1 MREGIVGALLALMLV
16 SVLGIKIKAL
26 QMREQN
32 TAETIPVE
40 TVSVETVSV
49 ETDDIEEPLV
59 PCDIETPTLE
69 TADTERPKK
78 RRKGKDSCI
87 VFKTTAY
94 CPCKE
99 CSGGYGNHTATGK
112 IARSNHTIAVD
123 PDVIRYGTKV
133 TIDGVTYTAEDC
145 GGAVRGNHIDIF
157 FDTHDEVEKFGK
169 KYGFVYVKRKKR

>member
-32 TAETIPVE
+32 TAETIE

-49 ETDDIEEPLV
+49 ETVPVETDIEEPLV
-59 PCDIETPTLE
+59 PCDIETPKLE

-78 RRKGKDSCI
+78 RRKNKDSCI

-94 CPCKE
+94 CPCEE

-112 IARSNHTIAVD
+112 IARSDHTIAVD

-133 TIDGVTYTAEDC
+133 TIDGTTYTAEDC
-145 GGAVRGNHIDIF
+145 GGAVRGNHIDIY
-157 FDTHDEVEKFGK
+157 FDNHADVEHYGVRYK
-169 KYGFVYVKRKKR
+169 KVRVKR

>member
-26 QMREQN
+26 QMREQ
-32 TAETIPVE
+32 AETVLE
-40 TVSVETVSV
+40 TVSIETVPV

-59 PCDIETPTLE
+59 PCDTPTLE

-78 RRKGKDSCI
+78 RRKNKDSCI

-112 IARSNHTIAVD
+112 IARSNRTIAVD

-145 GGAVRGNHIDIF
+145 GGAVKGRHIDIYF
-157 FDTHDEVEKFGK
+157 NNHADVEKYGVRYK
-169 KYGFVYVKRKKR
+169 KVRVKQ

>member
-1 MREGIVGALLALMLV
+1 MREGIVGALLALMLI

-26 QMREQN
+26 QMREQ
-32 TAETIPVE
+32 AETVVE

-59 PCDIETPTLE
+59 PCDVETPTLE
-69 TADTERPKK
+69 TANTERPKK
-78 RRKGKDSCI
+78 RRKNKDSCI

-112 IARSNHTIAVD
+112 TARSNHTIAVD
-123 PDVIRYGTKV
+123 PDVIRYETKV
-133 TIDGVTYTAEDC
+133 TIDGTTYTAEDC
-145 GGAVRGNHIDIF
+145 GGAVKGRHIDIY
-157 FDTHDEVEKFGK
+157 FDNHADVEKYGVRYK
-169 KYGFVYVKRKKR
+169 KVRVKR

>member
-1 MREGIVGALLALMLV
+1 MREGIVGVLLALMLI

-32 TAETIPVE
+32 TAETIETVSIE
-40 TVSVETVSV
+40 TVSVET
-49 ETDDIEEPLV
+49 DIEEPLV

-69 TADTERPKK
+69 TADTEQPKK

-94 CPCKE
+94 CPCEE
-99 CSGGYGNHTATGK
+99 CSGGYGNHTATGN

-123 PDVIRYGTKV
+123 PDVIRYGTEV
-133 TIDGVTYTAEDC
+133 TIDGITYTAEDC
-145 GGAVRGNHIDIF
+145 GGAVRGNHIDIY
-157 FDTHDEVEKFGK
+157 FDNHADVESYGVRYK
-169 KYGFVYVKRKKR
+169 KVRVKQ

>member
-1 MREGIVGALLALMLV
+1 MREGIVGALLALMLI

-26 QMREQN
+26 QMREQ
-32 TAETIPVE
+32 AEIIE

-59 PCDIETPTLE
+59 PCDIETPKLE
-69 TADTERPKK
+69 TIGTEKPKGRPKK
-78 RRKGKDSCI
+78 RRKNKDSCI

-123 PDVIRYGTKV
+123 PDVIKYGTKV
-133 TIDGVTYTAEDC
+133 TIDGITYTAEDC
-145 GGAVRGNHIDIF
+145 GGAVKGNHIDIY
-157 FDTHDEVEKFGK
+157 FDNHADVEKYGVRYK
-169 KYGFVYVKRKKR
+169 KVRVKR

>member
-32 TAETIPVE
+32 TAGTIE
-40 TVSVETVSV
+40 TVSVETVPV
-49 ETDDIEEPLV
+49 ETDIEEPLV

-69 TADTERPKK
+69 TEDTERPKK
-78 RRKGKDSCI
+78 RHKGKDSCI

-123 PDVIRYGTKV
+123 PDVINYGTKV
-133 TIDGVTYTAEDC
+133 TIDGTTYPAEDC
-145 GGAVRGNHIDIF
+145 GAAVRGKHIDIYF
-157 FDTHDEVEKFGK
+157 NNHADVERYGVRYK
-169 KYGFVYVKRKKR
+169 KVRVKR

>member
-32 TAETIPVE
+32 TAETISVE
-40 TVSVETVSV
+40 TVSIETVSV

-59 PCDIETPTLE
+59 PCDIGTPTLE

-78 RRKGKDSCI
+78 RRKNKDSCI
-87 VFKTTAY
+87 AFKTTAY

-123 PDVIRYGTKV
+123 PDVIEYGTEV
-133 TIDGVTYTAEDC
+133 TIDGITYTAEDC

-157 FDTHDEVEKFGK
+157 FDNHADVENYGVRYK
-169 KYGFVYVKRKKR
+169 KARVKR